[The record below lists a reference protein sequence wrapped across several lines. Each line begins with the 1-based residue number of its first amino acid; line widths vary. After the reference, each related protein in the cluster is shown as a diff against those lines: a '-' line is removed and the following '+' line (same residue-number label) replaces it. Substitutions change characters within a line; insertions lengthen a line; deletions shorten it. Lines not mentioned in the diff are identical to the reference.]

1 VPLYFFDT
9 RDNSHF
15 IRDDV
20 GLELPSLR
28 AARDQ
33 AALSLAELAHDVLPG
48 SVARNL
54 AVEVRDEAQPVLMTL
69 LTFEAVIV
77 AG

>member
-1 VPLYFFDT
+1 M
-9 RDNSHF
+9 
-15 IRDDV
+15 
-20 GLELPSLR
+20 GLDLPTLR

-48 SVARNL
+48 SMARNL
-54 AVEVRDEAQPVLMTL
+54 AVEVRDAAHPILMTL
-69 LTFEAVIV
+69 LTFEAVTI